1 MDSLA
6 RMLLPTIQQLFEK
19 NETKQ
24 EFEKWLAERQNLQF
38 NNSNDKTENPIETKG
53 MPQNDT

>member
-38 NNSNDKTENPIETKG
+38 NNSNDKTETPIETKG

>member
-1 MDSLA
+1 M
-6 RMLLPTIQQLFEK
+6 FEK
-19 NETKQ
+19 EEVKQ
-24 EFEKWLAERQNLQF
+24 EFEKWLAKRQNLQF